1 MALEIITSIFEIGAW
16 LKGKFDDY
24 KDTKEEA
31 KRLIKRIEALENP
44 LKKIKE
50 LNSKN
55 TNVTTLQN
63 VLETVQGIKTLVEN
77 YEKSSK
83 LKKFFSSKKK
93 EFEKYDQRLDS
104 YIGDLNMDLTI
115 LTHTDIQDLAKLFKE
130 MRNDQ
135 QSNDAKT
142 QKYLQNLSQEI
153 QRNQIQTIDEPR
165 NQIIFEYEKTN
176 LGFIEQK
183 FGLEKKS
190 GEIICG
196 IFQLKAEDPINFEK
210 IMKEILEF
218 SISDW
223 NYQIKILFTSWD
235 LDHNQFLDKE
245 ELTKAIHDFYFLI
258 TCLQSKKI
266 VGSLQEYLI
275 NLNEEEKKKF
285 YNVIEELVAK
295 NEIDLKIEQIFDSLN
310 SEANEINFSQ
320 FESYCNYPGNFV
332 IQFLNLIKTVL
343 NEAVG
348 TFLITNQI
356 ETKNESSINIK
367 KLEKFMKIP
376 TNYENKLE
384 SNKILQDP
392 VLVNGRIY
400 ERKYIEK
407 IIQENPENPTI
418 PEKNERIDPKF
429 VLPILDLKSEIEK
442 WKTEKISKCVTKSQ
456 KIKQSNSDI
465 AYKILEFARKLEPE
479 NLQIINLQISLLEKE
494 LKIPEELAKQQF
506 AKGEILF
513 KQREYREAEQLL
525 TKSFKLTTNPNLIE
539 NALLILKEIY
549 SANKLTSKIL
559 ETNISLSRIY
569 LEQNPQKT
577 KDILIQI
584 EEGNSDQ
591 DTTTANLYLEVY
603 SLLISAEEALGNHKE
618 TPNWYFKKA
627 NCYFMKK
634 NYSKA
639 IEYLNKVL
647 EMNPDYLEAL
657 QKLAFLYNLKKDK
670 SNECLIHIKIGQ
682 IYSKKKENDKA
693 IEEFKKALLCDKSNS
708 LAFNLLF
715 EMISKQ
721 KSIFDLITLV
731 KNYKIQDQET
741 ETFLDKIS
749 QISQIFKSQ
758 LEEES
763 KKKDQKINQLE
774 EEMKELKKRINET
787 TTSILEEYEKFKKMK
802 IQFRPFLNS
811 EIISEKEYAQKLQE
825 WINDNDFFSK
835 MKKGFSAKRD
845 GFDCKKWHSICDNK
859 GKTLVIIKTK
869 DNFIFG
875 GFTQVGWTTDESK
888 WSEEYG
894 SYGWIKDWNAF
905 IFSLRNDKGDRK
917 SDKFS
922 VQKGKEEYAVK
933 YHQNFGPE
941 FGNYPADFYVH
952 GNLKTGKSDFGDSYN
967 LPNGIT
973 YQSNEARSYLA
984 GSYNSWVVDELETYF
999 I

>member
-1 MALEIITSIFEIGAW
+1 MAFDIITSIFEIGIW

-31 KRLIKRIEALENP
+31 KRLIKRVESLENP

-63 VLETVQGIKTLVEN
+63 VLETVQGIKTLVEK
-77 YEKSSK
+77 YEKK
-83 LKKFFSSKKK
+83 NKILKFFSSKKK

-153 QRNQIQTIDEPR
+153 QRNQIQKIDEPR

-295 NEIDLKIEQIFDSLN
+295 NEINLKIEQIFDSLN

-348 TFLITNQI
+348 TTFLITNQI
-356 ETKNESSINIK
+356 EAKNESSINIK

-392 VLVNGRIY
+392 VLVNGRTY

-429 VLPILDLKSEIEK
+429 VQPNLDLKSEIEK
-442 WKTEKISKCVTKSQ
+442 WKTEKISKCVTKSLE
-456 KIKQSNSDI
+456 IKQSNSDI

-494 LKIPEELAKQQF
+494 LRIPEELAKQQF
-506 AKGEILF
+506 TKGEILF
-513 KQREYREAEQLL
+513 KQKEYREAEQLL

-549 SANKLTSKIL
+549 STSNSTSKIL

-584 EEGNSDQ
+584 EEGNSNK
-591 DTTTANLYLEVY
+591 DTTTTNLYLEVY
-603 SLLISAEEALGNHKE
+603 SLLILAEEALGNHKE

-627 NCYFMKK
+627 NCYLTKN

-657 QKLAFLYNLKKDK
+657 QKLAFLYNLKQDK

-708 LAFNLLF
+708 LAFNLSF

-741 ETFLDKIS
+741 ETLLEK
-749 QISQIFKSQ
+749 ISQIFKTQLEFVEKEKTNGKKNEENEKKEKEILNLKLENQKQQEEITKLKQENENKHQENQKQQKEILNLKLEVENKNQENEKKEKEILNLKLEVEKLNQETEKKEKEISKLNLQIETQKEQTKTFLDGISQFHNSQ
-758 LEEES
+758 LDLHKQTIEEKS
-763 KKKDQKINQLE
+763 KENQEKNRRIEEKDQKIKKLE
-774 EEMKELKKRINET
+774 EEIEKQGNRKKNEERDNQDLKSEIQKQRKRE
-787 TTSILEEYEKFKKMK
+787 SKFK
-802 IQFRPFLNS
+802 S
-811 EIISEKEYAQKLQE
+811 
-825 WINDNDFFSK
+825 
-835 MKKGFSAKRD
+835 
-845 GFDCKKWHSICDNK
+845 
-859 GKTLVIIKTK
+859 
-869 DNFIFG
+869 
-875 GFTQVGWTTDESK
+875 
-888 WSEEYG
+888 
-894 SYGWIKDWNAF
+894 
-905 IFSLRNDKGDRK
+905 RN
-917 SDKFS
+917 
-922 VQKGKEEYAVK
+922 
-933 YHQNFGPE
+933 
-941 FGNYPADFYVH
+941 
-952 GNLKTGKSDFGDSYN
+952 
-967 LPNGIT
+967 
-973 YQSNEARSYLA
+973 
-984 GSYNSWVVDELETYF
+984 
-999 I
+999 